1 MLNHHQNFYLD
12 DLRKILEKLQVRE
25 EKDKCIFRI
34 ETINK
39 TYQLALNIN
48 EELFHLHKT
57 HVNLDRVD
65 LTGALSNGQKK
76 M

>member
-1 MLNHHQNFYLD
+1 
-12 DLRKILEKLQVRE
+12 VRE

-39 TYQLALNIN
+39 RYQLALNIN

-57 HVNLDRVD
+57 QVNLDRVD
-65 LTGALSNGQKK
+65 LSGALNGSKK
-76 M
+76 MQIGYGF